1 MYATLPTWPAI
12 QHPAAARPPGPV
24 TEPTDAELVA
34 AARRD
39 PLAFDRLY
47 RRYLPAVYRYVRARV
62 ATADDAEDIT
72 SVAFLSALQSLA
84 RYEER
89 GLFAAWLFTIAR
101 RQIIAHRRAQP
112 SRAADALDDAGARGL
127 ASPGAEPDAAGV
139 EARDAIR
146 AALVHLSPD
155 QQEAITLRF
164 YGGLRV
170 MEIGAILGKDESA
183 VKMILHRGL
192 RKLRDGLAA
201 ITDDVQSGGAGA
213 RAAGDPNA
221 GGGR

>member
-1 MYATLPTWPAI
+1 MYATLPSWQAI
-12 QHPAAARPPGPV
+12 QRPAAAPRPPRLV
-24 TEPTDAELVA
+24 SEPSDAELVA
-34 AARRD
+34 AVHRD

-62 ATADDAEDIT
+62 ATPDDAEDIT
-72 SVAFLSALQSLA
+72 SVAFMSALQSIG

-112 SRAADALDDAGARGL
+112 RRAAEALDDGGAHPVAATGV
-127 ASPGAEPDAAGV
+127 EPDAAHI
-139 EARDAIR
+139 EARDAIQ
-146 AALVHLSPD
+146 AALAHLSAD

-170 MEIGAILGKDESA
+170 LEIGAILGKDESA

-192 RKLRDGLAA
+192 RKLRDGLGA
-201 ITDDVQSGGAGA
+201 ITLDDGVRDGP
-213 RAAGDPNA
+213 DV
-221 GGGR
+221 GGRR

>member
-1 MYATLPTWPAI
+1 M
-12 QHPAAARPPGPV
+12 
-24 TEPTDAELVA
+24 TEPTDADLVA

-39 PLAFDRLY
+39 PAAFDALY

-72 SVAFLSALQSLA
+72 SVAFMSALQSVG

-101 RQIIAHRRAQP
+101 RQIIAHRRATAHGTPQT
-112 SRAADALDDAGARGL
+112 LDDGDAHALPAHGT
-127 ASPGAEPDAAGV
+127 EPDAAHV

-146 AALVHLSPD
+146 IALATLSPD

-170 MEIGAILGKDESA
+170 LEIGAILGKDESA

-192 RKLRDGLAA
+192 RKLRDGLA
-201 ITDDVQSGGAGA
+201 TLSPGGADE
-213 RAAGDPNA
+213 R
-221 GGGR
+221 R

>member
-1 MYATLPTWPAI
+1 V
-12 QHPAAARPPGPV
+12 PPHVTEPSSV
-24 TEPTDAELVA
+24 TEPTDAELAA
-34 AARRD
+34 AARTD
-39 PLAFDRLY
+39 PTAFDSLY
-47 RRYLPAVYRYVRARV
+47 RRYLPAMYRYVRARV

-72 SVAFLSALQSLA
+72 SVAFLSALQSIG

-101 RQIIAHRRAQP
+101 RQIIAHRRANAHGAP
-112 SRAADALDDAGARGL
+112 EALDDGDAHAVP
-127 ASPGAEPDAAGV
+127 APEAEPDASHF

-146 AALVHLSPD
+146 IALATLSAD

-170 MEIGAILGKDESA
+170 LEIGAILGKDESA

-192 RKLRDGLAA
+192 RKLRDGLG
-201 ITDDVQSGGAGA
+201 VVSPGGSNE
-213 RAAGDPNA
+213 RP
-221 GGGR
+221 